1 MSETPAPAL
10 PADLELVPL
19 ADVARL
25 WRTKADT
32 VRSWARRGEIPAVH
46 IGRLVYFRPADLR
59 AFLAVK

>member
-1 MSETPAPAL
+1 VSETTAPAL

-32 VRSWARRGEIPAVH
+32 VRSWARRV
-46 IGRLVYFRPADLR
+46 VYFRPADLR